1 VLGKLRARLVLVM
14 VVSFLP
20 AIAVVVY
27 DHFSRQNTE
36 IRNASH
42 NAEWAVQSAAEV
54 YQGRIESARH
64 VLATLSQWDTV
75 RFGSRYQLEAEL
87 RKVLPKHPHFDNLGV
102 ISING
107 DLLASAVEF
116 SGPVNLIDRT
126 YFRRVIETNAF
137 SVGDYQVGRVTGKPS
152 LNCAFPVQD
161 AKGHLS
167 RVIYAAFDLG
177 FFSVMG
183 NPPFGRERD
192 KENDPGWGQAFLI
205 SPFLELEQNR
215 SARMGLLNKEGV
227 LITAGQGIV
236 PGEKW
241 LVPGVSPDSVLATS
255 SLRVKDKLVAVAPVR
270 TRPPSG
276 LYVMMEQELDD
287 LLRLV
292 HVRLFQNLGA
302 LAFSLFIAVALCG
315 RVGNYFI
322 TRHVDRLV
330 ETTARLTH
338 GELGARTG
346 VGPLPGELGQLGRA
360 IDSMADSLQ
369 QRDIQLRDSHDNLEK
384 QVEKRTRELED
395 SNQQLESFS
404 YSISHD
410 LRAPL
415 RAIDGFSQILLNEHA
430 ASLLPEGRRLLDL
443 VVRNS
448 KHMAQLIDDLLA
460 FSKLGRQEAVRSDL
474 NMAEMVREVY
484 LDLTTPPGPVKVDF
498 NVLPMPH
505 ARGDAAMIRQV
516 WFNLIDNALKFSS
529 RQVGPVIEAGAKSI
543 DNEIA
548 FFVRDNGVG
557 FDPALA
563 NKLFHVFQRLHSSA
577 SFPGTGVGLAIVQRI
592 LQKHGGRVWAEN
604 AAPQGACFYFTLPE
618 ARP

>member
-1 VLGKLRARLVLVM
+1 MLGKLRARLVLVM
-14 VVSFLP
+14 AVSFLP
-20 AIAVVVY
+20 AVSVVVY
-27 DHFSRQNTE
+27 DHFSRQSIE
-36 IRNASH
+36 INNSARNA
-42 NAEWAVQSAAEV
+42 EYAVQLAADV
-54 YQGRIESARH
+54 YQGRLESARQ
-64 VLATLSQWDTV
+64 VLVTLSQWDTV
-75 RFGSRYQLEAEL
+75 RFGTRSELETEL
-87 RKVLPKHPHFDNLGV
+87 RKVLAKHPHFDNLGV
-102 ISING
+102 ISMDG
-107 DLLASAVEF
+107 YLVASAMEYD
-116 SGPVNLIDRT
+116 GPLFLGDRP
-126 YFRRVIETNAF
+126 YFRRAIESNSF
-137 SVGDYQVGRVTGKPS
+137 SVGDYQIGRVTGKPS

-161 AKGHLS
+161 AKGRLS
-167 RVIYAAFDLG
+167 RVVYAAFDLS
-177 FFSVMG
+177 FFSPLFPMSDVAG
-183 NPPFGRERD
+183 F
-192 KENDPGWGQAFLI
+192 
-205 SPFLELEQNR
+205 
-215 SARMGLLNKEGV
+215 ARIGLLNKEGV
-227 LITAGQGIV
+227 LITSVQGILS
-236 PGEKW
+236 GEKW
-241 LVPGVSPDSVLATS
+241 LVPGLDPDSITS
-255 SLRVKDKLVAVAPVR
+255 PRSLRLTDRLVTVAPVR
-270 TRPPSG
+270 TRPSSG
-276 LYVMMEQELDD
+276 LFVMMEQELAD
-287 LLRLV
+287 LLRV
-292 HVRLFQNLGA
+292 DHVRFFQNLSA
-302 LAFSLFIAVALCG
+302 LVFSLLIAVALCG

-330 ETTARLTH
+330 DTTARLTA

-369 QRDIQLRDSHDNLEK
+369 QRDRQLRESHENLEK
-384 QVEKRTRELED
+384 QVDARTRELAD

-430 ASLLPEGRRLLDL
+430 ASLLPEGRRLLEL

-460 FSKLGRQEAVRSDL
+460 FSKLGRQEVVRSDL
-474 NMAEMVREVY
+474 NMAEMVRDVY

-529 RQVGPVIEAGAKSI
+529 RQARPVIEVGAKSI
-543 DNEIA
+543 DNELH

-557 FDPALA
+557 FDPARA
-563 NKLFHVFQRLHSSA
+563 NKLFHVFQRLHSSS

-592 LQKHGGRVWAEN
+592 LHKHGGRVWAEN
-604 AAPQGACFYFTLPE
+604 ALPQGACFYFTLPE

>member
-1 VLGKLRARLVLVM
+1 MDGYLV
-14 VVSFLP
+14 
-20 AIAVVVY
+20 
-27 DHFSRQNTE
+27 
-36 IRNASH
+36 
-42 NAEWAVQSAAEV
+42 
-54 YQGRIESARH
+54 
-64 VLATLSQWDTV
+64 
-75 RFGSRYQLEAEL
+75 
-87 RKVLPKHPHFDNLGV
+87 
-102 ISING
+102 
-107 DLLASAVEF
+107 ASAMEYD
-116 SGPVNLIDRT
+116 GPLFLGDRP
-126 YFRRVIETNAF
+126 YFRRAIESNSF
-137 SVGDYQVGRVTGKPS
+137 SVGDYQIGRVTGKPS

-161 AKGHLS
+161 AKGRLS
-167 RVIYAAFDLG
+167 RVVYAAFDLS
-177 FFSVMG
+177 FFSPLFPMSDVAG
-183 NPPFGRERD
+183 F
-192 KENDPGWGQAFLI
+192 
-205 SPFLELEQNR
+205 
-215 SARMGLLNKEGV
+215 ARIGLLNKEGV
-227 LITAGQGIV
+227 LITSVQGIV
-236 PGEKW
+236 SGEKW
-241 LVPGVSPDSVLATS
+241 LVPGLDPDSITS
-255 SLRVKDKLVAVAPVR
+255 PRSLRLTDRLVTVAPVR
-270 TRPPSG
+270 TRPSSG
-276 LYVMMEQELDD
+276 LFVMMEQELAD
-287 LLRLV
+287 LLRV
-292 HVRLFQNLGA
+292 DHVRFFQNLCA
-302 LAFSLFIAVALCG
+302 LVFSLLIAVALCG

-330 ETTARLTH
+330 DTTARLTA

-369 QRDIQLRDSHDNLEK
+369 QRDRQLRESHENLEK
-384 QVEKRTRELED
+384 QVDARTRELAD

-430 ASLLPEGRRLLDL
+430 ASLLPEGRRLLEL

-460 FSKLGRQEAVRSDL
+460 FSKLGRQEVVRSDL
-474 NMAEMVREVY
+474 NMAEMVRDVY

-529 RQVGPVIEAGAKSI
+529 RQARPVIEVGAKSI
-543 DNEIA
+543 DNELH

-557 FDPALA
+557 FDPARA
-563 NKLFHVFQRLHSSA
+563 NKLFHVFQRLHSSS

-592 LQKHGGRVWAEN
+592 LHKHGGRVWAEN
-604 AAPQGACFYFTLPE
+604 ALPQGACFYFTLPE